1 MADPALHVR
10 AAPVPHPG
18 EQPQRPAALR
28 CLASSLFALALAT
41 ACATLPAAVAPTWT
55 GAPANGLPYR
65 LFLSGAATP
74 EHPHRLIIWLHPTG
88 TDGLTLV
95 EPLAEAFNARGWA
108 LLTFPRGAVQGWS
121 GADANRV
128 MLGTLPEVARVP
140 GVDAERPVLLG
151 FSAGAQ
157 MALELWAARPE
168 AFRALVL
175 VAGAPRLSRGDE
187 LHPPHGPA
195 HARVPLLSFIG
206 ETDGSAPLWRT
217 ALEAWRAAGLRLDS
231 REVPGQGHTWLLSQP
246 DEQRALFQFLA
257 ELSPTP

>member
-1 MADPALHVR
+1 MPAR
-10 AAPVPHPG
+10 
-18 EQPQRPAALR
+18 
-28 CLASSLFALALAT
+28 
-41 ACATLPAAVAPTWT
+41 T

-65 LFLSGAATP
+65 LFVSKQATP
-74 EHPHRLIIWLHPTG
+74 EHPHRLVVWLHPTG

-95 EPLAEAFNARGWA
+95 EPLADALAARGYA
-108 LLTFPRGAVQGWS
+108 LLTFPREHVQGWS
-121 GADANRV
+121 GANANRV

-157 MALELWAARPE
+157 MALELWSARPD

-175 VAGAPRLSRGDE
+175 VAGAPRLSHGDE
-187 LHPPHGPA
+187 HAPPRSPA

-217 ALEAWRAAGLRLDS
+217 ALESWRAAGLRLDS

-246 DEQRALFQFLA
+246 HEQMALFQFLA
-257 ELSPTP
+257 ELSQTP

>member
-1 MADPALHVR
+1 MKPRRALLPALL
-10 AAPVPHPG
+10 AAV
-18 EQPQRPAALR
+18 LT
-28 CLASSLFALALAT
+28 T
-41 ACATLPAAVAPTWT
+41 ACASVSRPPVELATPTRT

-65 LFLSGAATP
+65 LFVSGQASP
-74 EHPHRLIIWLHPTG
+74 EHPHRLVMWLHPTG

-95 EPLAEAFNARGWA
+95 EPLADALAAQGFA
-108 LLTFPRGAVQGWS
+108 LLTFPREHAEGWS
-121 GADANRV
+121 GADANRM

-187 LHPPHGPA
+187 HTPPRTSA
-195 HARVPLLSFIG
+195 HARVPILSLIG

-217 ALEAWRAAGLRLDS
+217 AREAWRTAGLRLDV
-231 REVPGQGHTWLLSQP
+231 RELPGQGHTWLLALPS
-246 DEQRALFQFLA
+246 EQTALFQFLA
-257 ELSPTP
+257 ELSRAP